1 MLQGLDDVPLYIYY
15 LIIIS
20 ISLLNGLLI
29 ASKRAL
35 DTIDRTKLKEIYE
48 NDKENAKIANTMN
61 IIKKPSKYNYANM
74 VFNLISII
82 LIFIVLNSCIIPDLN
97 HKSSLIINAVLTLYL
112 GIINIFFKKLAIQ
125 SSEKYAISLIR
136 IQKLIYF
143 ITFPIVKFCLLISN
157 LILLILRKD
166 IDIDDN
172 LYSED
177 EIMSILDKGQ
187 ESGEIKEEGKKMI
200 GSIFAFDDLLAYEIM
215 TPRTDVFCIDLEDER
230 ESYIDQLME
239 LKYSRIPVS
248 NGDADN
254 IIGILHIKDYLL
266 KAGQIGFENINLKE
280 ILRPVFFVPETKNV
294 ESLFIEMQR
303 EKHHIAILIDEYGGF
318 SGLISV
324 EDIVEQIV
332 GDIDDEFDDEE
343 RVISKIDDF
352 TYVVDGNVYLDDLNE
367 ETGINLES
375 ETSETIGGF
384 IIDIIGEIPK
394 ENAKYEPIEFLNYNF
409 TILSIK
415 DRRIERIKI
424 NIKPDEI

>member
-1 MLQGLDDVPLYIYY
+1 MLQELDDVPLYIYC

-48 NDKENAKIANTMN
+48 GDKGNAKIASTMN
-61 IIKKPSKYNYANM
+61 IIKIPSKYNYANM
-74 VFNLISII
+74 IFNLISII
-82 LIFIVLNSCIIPDLN
+82 LIFIILNSCIISDLN
-97 HKSSLIINAVLTLYL
+97 HKPSLIINAALALYL

-125 SSEKYAISLIR
+125 SSENYAISLIR

-294 ESLFIEMQR
+294 EALFVEMQR

-352 TYVVDGNVYLDDLNE
+352 TYVVDGKVYLDDLNE

-384 IIDIIGEIPK
+384 IIDIMGEIPK
-394 ENAKYEPIEFLNYNF
+394 ENAKYEPIEFMNYNF
-409 TILSIK
+409 TIMSIK
-415 DRRIERIKI
+415 DRRIERVKI

>member
-1 MLQGLDDVPLYIYY
+1 MLQELDDVPLYIYC

-48 NDKENAKIANTMN
+48 GDKGNAKIASTMN
-61 IIKKPSKYNYANM
+61 IIKIPSKYNYANM
-74 VFNLISII
+74 IFNLISII
-82 LIFIVLNSCIIPDLN
+82 LIFIILNSCIISDLN
-97 HKSSLIINAVLTLYL
+97 HKPSLIINATLALYL
-112 GIINIFFKKLAIQ
+112 GIINIFFKKFAIQ

-294 ESLFIEMQR
+294 EALFIEMQR

-352 TYVVDGNVYLDDLNE
+352 TYVVDGKVYLDDLNE

-384 IIDIIGEIPK
+384 IIDIMGEIPK
-394 ENAKYEPIEFLNYNF
+394 ENAKYEPIEFMNYNF
-409 TILSIK
+409 TIMSIK
-415 DRRIERIKI
+415 DRRIERVKI